1 MVCFWTPEAS
11 IGQHPVVS
19 VFPVDVD
26 PVALS
31 RLKVTAPWR
40 TAGSVP
46 QRNIVDFHCSVAVR
60 TVDGLQHH
68 LVKDIRLTGI
78 ARKNTTCFLIYS
90 QRCQSDSFVTL
101 NSTGDDTV
109 TSATSQLED
118 TTPDC
123 FQRTSD
129 SCPLLSTCMVRLSVD
144 PAGNQHLN
152 TNRDIVSLTMVKSCK
167 PVIEGT
173 YQKRTHIS
181 VVGVKGGVSSCA
193 MVFSVEFFTVT

>member
-1 MVCFWTPEAS
+1 MICFWTPEAS

-19 VFPVDVD
+19 IFPVDVD

-31 RLKVTAPWR
+31 RFKVTAPWR
-40 TAGSVP
+40 MAGSVP
-46 QRNIVDFHCSVAVR
+46 QRNIIDFHRSIAVW

-68 LVKDIRLTGI
+68 LVKDIRLTGT
-78 ARKNTTCFLIYS
+78 ARKTLLAFYS
-90 QRCQSDSFVTL
+90 QRHQSDSFVTL

-144 PAGNQHLN
+144 SAGNQYLN
-152 TNRDIVSLTMVKSCK
+152 INRDIVSLTMVKSCK

-173 YQKRTHIS
+173 YQKRTHIP

-193 MVFSVEFFTVT
+193 MVFSVESFTVT